1 MTVSSKWFFIRKVFV
16 MPVRKIPKNHLSVT
30 GSFASRKNGKMGGF
44 ESILEKEYLLLL
56 DFDDEVESFEEQP
69 INIPITGI
77 ARGYTPDVLVH
88 FRADSETGQ
97 TRPPLLTEIKHSSD
111 LKRNAEKY
119 APKFAAAE
127 QYVAER
133 GWEFRT
139 TTEKEI
145 RTPRL
150 ANLKFLRE
158 YRKRA
163 SHSIGGR
170 DGQKSSL
177 KRLLKGIAA
186 NDDEKLYWLPVI
198 WNLILTR
205 RLITNLDVAFDDD
218 IFIHLPEDA
227 P

>member
-1 MTVSSKWFFIRKVFV
+1 

-56 DFDDEVESFEEQP
+56 DFDDEVERFEEQP
-69 INIPITGI
+69 VNIPILGI

-88 FRADSETGQ
+88 FRADSETGH

-119 APKFAAAE
+119 APKFAAAD

-150 ANLKFLRE
+150 TNLKFLRE
-158 YRKRA
+158 YRNVEPANKDHA
-163 SHSIGGR
+163 QVIQLVDR
-170 DGQKSSL
+170 DGGTTLQSL
-177 KRLLKGIAA
+177 LRGIAA

-218 IFIHLPEDA
+218 ILVHLA
-227 P
+227 S